1 MKSNIVKVLHLVAIA
16 LLVSIGFTSC
26 EKIKGKG
33 EVVTETRWETH
44 YTGIS
49 LAMQGSVY
57 FTQDSVYSI
66 QINAQQN
73 VIDRIITEMD
83 GSTLKIKL
91 KNNVH
96 LGSHEPIRFYITAPS
111 LNHLDISGSGDIYV
125 ENTWTGSSLSA
136 HISGSGNISVA
147 DMDAASFEPSISGS
161 GSITVLDGIATEAD
175 LSISG
180 SGKIEMHHAV
190 SSNVYIHTSGSGDSY
205 VQATDL
211 LDVTISGSGNVY
223 YLGNPLINTYITGS
237 GNIRHL

>member
-1 MKSNIVKVLHLVAIA
+1 MKSNIVKVLHLVALT

-33 EVVTETRWETH
+33 DVVTETRWETNF
-44 YTGIS
+44 TSIS
-49 LAMQGSVY
+49 LAMQGTVY
-57 FTQDSVYSI
+57 FTQDSNYSI

-83 GSTLKIKL
+83 GATLKIKL

-111 LNHLDISGSGDIYV
+111 LNHLTISGSGDVYV

-136 HISGSGNISVA
+136 HISGSGNINVA
-147 DMDAASFEPSISGS
+147 NMDAGRFQPSISGS
-161 GSITVLDGIATEAD
+161 GSITVLGGIATQAD
-175 LSISG
+175 LTISG

-190 SSNVYIHTSGSGDSY
+190 STNVYTSTSGSGDSY

-223 YLGNPLINTYITGS
+223 YLGNPLINSHISGS